1 MFGGAGLNEE
11 VGDSLASK
19 GVSLWS
25 EYGWYGHDVTAYTPD
40 MADQGDFSSEAGQ
53 INAFGRREYLCC
65 HLESGE

>member
-40 MADQGDFSSEAGQ
+40 MADQGISARKPDRSMPLGDVSISA
-53 INAFGRREYLCC
+53 AT
-65 HLESGE
+65 